1 MGTDYRLLIETAL
14 FIFLPATAGTR
25 IITACFRARVY
36 PLILARM
43 YYELS
48 KSEKKIARKVMD
60 KGLDN
65 HYIKAL
71 KAVQTIISKWEEGGF
86 ESNRDAYMKLYTTVD
101 KNNNN
106 IARIYDNKG
115 GSRWVEVMGMQLGQ
129 GVITMEDI
137 SEFDEN
143 VKNAIMIWGGMK
155 LLLSPPGDSVC
166 LTVMDW

>member
-1 MGTDYRLLIETAL
+1 
-14 FIFLPATAGTR
+14 
-25 IITACFRARVY
+25 VSK
-36 PLILARM
+36 ILNPIKLAAM

-48 KSEKKIARKVMD
+48 KPGKKIARKVMD

-71 KAVQTIISKWEEGGF
+71 KAVQTIIAKWEKGGF
-86 ESNRDAYMKLYTTVD
+86 ESNRDAYMELYTTVD

-115 GSRWVEVMGMQLGQ
+115 GSRWVEVMGMQLAQ

-137 SEFDEN
+137 SEFDED
-143 VKNAIMIWGGMK
+143 VKNAIMIWSGLK
-155 LLLSPPGDSVC
+155 
-166 LTVMDW
+166 